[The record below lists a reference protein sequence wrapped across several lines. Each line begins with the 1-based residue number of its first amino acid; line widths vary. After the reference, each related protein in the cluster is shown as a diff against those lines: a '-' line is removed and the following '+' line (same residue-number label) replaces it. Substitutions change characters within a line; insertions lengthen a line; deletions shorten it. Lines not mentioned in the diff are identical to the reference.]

1 MGTQKAREKSAKA
14 ATKRRDKA
22 ERAQKTRERQQK
34 VETER
39 RNKANERAGKQREKA
54 AKVQKERAWK
64 NVKIRKCARKYRDW
78 WAKCTAHPLSWY
90 TNCKGGGTQQLRWVR
105 CGFMSAGGK
114 YLCRSWYNQCWW
126 ERRRI

>member
-1 MGTQKAREKSAKA
+1 MGTQKARERSAKA
-14 ATKRRDKA
+14 ATERRDKA

-64 NVKIRKCARKYRDW
+64 NVNSQVCQEIQGLVGKMHSTPIKLVHKLQRGWHSA
-78 WAKCTAHPLSWY
+78 
-90 TNCKGGGTQQLRWVR
+90 TQVGSLWLHERWRQIPV
-105 CGFMSAGGK
+105 SK
-114 YLCRSWYNQCWW
+114 L
-126 ERRRI
+126 E